1 MSFYAFRLL
10 SPVAQLHYVLTHGTY
25 LAQCWEAE
33 GGVNLYHL
41 PDEDRGF
48 FAEVGYD
55 ACQHGAVVLSGF
67 SSKGPLETYA
77 CWIRLPEQ

>member
-25 LAQCWEAE
+25 LAQRWEAE

-41 PDEDRGF
+41 PDEDLGF
-48 FAEVGYD
+48 FAEVGIDDGRGRALVLRSFSDSEALEDY
-55 ACQHGAVVLSGF
+55 AHGV
-67 SSKGPLETYA
+67 
-77 CWIRLPEQ
+77 RLP